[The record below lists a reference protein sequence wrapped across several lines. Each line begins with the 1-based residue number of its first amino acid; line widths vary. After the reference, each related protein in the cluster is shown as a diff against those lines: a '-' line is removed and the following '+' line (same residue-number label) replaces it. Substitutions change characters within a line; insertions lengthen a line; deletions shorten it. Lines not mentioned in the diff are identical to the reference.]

1 MMHAKLDELRGRK
14 VFDANGRE
22 IGRVR
27 AALVDMETW
36 LVDTLRIGIAR
47 HAAAD
52 LDVPWSFWQ
61 SFWRPPTVDV
71 ATGQI
76 QAAADAIFLRVAIA
90 EMREATPHATEAL
103 ASVH

>member
-1 MMHAKLDELRGRK
+1 MHVKLNELRGRK

-52 LDVPWSFWQ
+52 LEMPWSIWQ
-61 SFWRPPTVDV
+61 SFWRPPTLDV
-71 ATGQI
+71 GTGQI
-76 QAAADAIFLRVAIA
+76 QAAGDAIILRIAIA
-90 EMREATPHATEAL
+90 EVREATPHAGEAF
-103 ASVH
+103 AAVH